1 MKYPTLANWIRF
13 KRISEDEY
21 EIVDLLHDKKIKSDA
36 YTVWFVRQ
44 LNGKRNPYRI
54 DKNKSK
60 EDIDSLL
67 DKFVTKEIIRDRRFL
82 SKNILQTLITVWK
95 PCITPNLRLFSFIIN
110 FLMLISFIPLIL
122 FSVVYFFL
130 CVNDISMDYI
140 IFGSISGLL
149 VGLALH
155 ELGHMVACLAYGG
168 RIFEVGIGLNFF
180 LPCAYVLMN
189 ETPIKK
195 RMRKAQVSAA
205 GIEAN
210 LILASICL
218 ILATHIESLSGFLL
232 GAAIQNIFLA
242 FLNLTLIDGF
252 DGMSIMNEILGT
264 ECIVEKVKR
273 VTKSK
278 RLKKRLKKD
287 GVSGQATIF
296 ACYILRTI
304 QVGLPLVVLLN
315 IVGVI
320 TWFI

>member
-13 KRISEDEY
+13 KRVSEDEY
-21 EIVDLLHDKKIKSDA
+21 EIVDLLHDKITKADV
-36 YTVWFVRQ
+36 YTVWFIRQ

-54 DKNKSK
+54 DRTKSK
-60 EDIDSLL
+60 ADVDLLL
-67 DKFVTKEIIRDRRFL
+67 DKLETKEIIRDRRFL

-95 PCITPNLRLFSFIIN
+95 PRITPNLRLVSFFIN
-110 FLMLISFIPLIL
+110 FLMLVSFLPLIL
-122 FSVVYFFL
+122 FSAAYFILF
-130 CVNDISMDYI
+130 VNDISFGYI

-168 RIFEVGIGLNFF
+168 RVFEVGVGINFF

-189 ETPIKK
+189 ESHIKK

-205 GIEAN
+205 GIEMN

-218 ILATHIESLSGFLL
+218 IMAVHIEIFSGFLL

-252 DGMSIMNEILGT
+252 DGMSIMNEILGAD
-264 ECIVEKVKR
+264 CVVEKAKR

-287 GVSGQATIF
+287 GTSGYATIF
-296 ACYILRTI
+296 ACYILRAI
-304 QVGLPLVVLLN
+304 QIGLPLVVLLN